1 MRRPPRP
8 HRPPGP
14 GLGPPSI
21 GPRGPRGPPPI
32 MPRVPPPGLGL
43 PHLPGMRPLP
53 PATGPVSSCTNS
65 NDPASMDSR
74 LFVGNLNT
82 LALSKEAI
90 EAIFSPYGFIM
101 GISMHKGYAFVQFSH
116 PDEARRAGA
125 SEDGKNYAGQAIDI
139 NIVSQPKNRNALK
152 RASGGRALNDETS
165 FLDSPMKKLRPEN
178 PGTNIM
184 KAHVVGFVFQPLF
197 AKLARLF
204 NVNGEQ
210 FSFFRTSFLDSPMK
224 KLRPE
229 NPGTNQ
235 SLQRTL
241 VTLSGTGET
250 TKRVGATSA
259 VKRAQATLA
268 KKASS
273 SATSTVVKPVKATVQ
288 KESVPAKATV
298 QKEPVPAK
306 APISDILIC
315 GNCKLQFSNLKS
327 LTDHKK
333 VACILRVSSVAKE
346 NDAAGDNAGEPSLL
360 VCATCE
366 TKFYSAW
373 SLCQHCVQEHQL
385 NIYKIFKTEAGHQM
399 PSPVDNGGQS

>member
-8 HRPPGP
+8 HRAPGP
-14 GLGPPSI
+14 GLGPHSM

-43 PHLPGMRPLP
+43 PPLPGLRPLP
-53 PATGPVSSCTNS
+53 PAVGPVSSCTNS
-65 NDPASMDSR
+65 TDPASMDSR

-90 EAIFSPYGFIM
+90 EAIFSPYGLII

-152 RASGGRALNDETS
+152 RASGGRALNDAPS
-165 FLDSPMKKLRPEN
+165 KK
-178 PGTNIM
+178 M
-184 KAHVVGFVFQPLF
+184 
-197 AKLARLF
+197 
-204 NVNGEQ
+204 
-210 FSFFRTSFLDSPMK
+210 
-224 KLRPE
+224 RPE

-241 VTLSGTGET
+241 VTLSGTGDSS
-250 TKRVGATSA
+250 KRVAANSA

-268 KKASS
+268 KKSASTIS
-273 SATSTVVKPVKATVQ
+273 SCVIKTVKTTKKIEAVPTNTST
-288 KESVPAKATV
+288 
-298 QKEPVPAK
+298 
-306 APISDILIC
+306 SDILIC
-315 GNCKLQFSNLKS
+315 GSCKLQFTSLKS

-333 VACILRVSSVAKE
+333 IPCFLRVSSVVKE
-346 NDAAGDNAGEPSLL
+346 NASAAHGFEEPSIL

-366 TKFYSAW
+366 TQFSSAW
-373 SLCQHCVQEHQL
+373 CLCQHCEEEHQM
-385 NIYKIFKTEAGHQM
+385 NIYKVEHRM
-399 PSPVDNGGQS
+399 LSPLDNGDES